1 MKHLAYIS
9 IFTLL
14 LFSCGKSSNQLNKE
28 AEAFEAKGEFHNSIP
43 LLEEA
48 IKKDPNNKH
57 ALINLG
63 VDYSL
68 IGEYQKAIETYD
80 QLIKI
85 DPKNGLA
92 FLNRGKNK
100 ARLNKQL
107 EAIDDY
113 NSAINTQGNEMFQI
127 RTNNN
132 IMDLGAEFEV
142 DLEEVL
148 LQRGIAYFKTDSLQL
163 SFKDLNYCILKNY
176 SLDIA
181 HLWRG
186 YIYINYQD
194 TINSCKDFHKALSLG
209 DTTLKFE
216 IKKFCQ

>member
-85 DPKNGLA
+85 DPKKIIL
-92 FLNRGKNK
+92 RYS
-100 ARLNKQL
+100 
-107 EAIDDY
+107 IDKF
-113 NSAINTQGNEMFQI
+113 SIT
-127 RTNNN
+127 
-132 IMDLGAEFEV
+132 
-142 DLEEVL
+142 
-148 LQRGIAYFKTDSLQL
+148 KL
-163 SFKDLNYCILKNY
+163 SF
-176 SLDIA
+176 IA
-181 HLWRG
+181 K
-186 YIYINYQD
+186 II
-194 TINSCKDFHKALSLG
+194 
-209 DTTLKFE
+209 
-216 IKKFCQ
+216 